1 MLCVVF
7 TIYLIKAGGYK
18 GTTLTRVLLYGIVRI
33 IVATVVARIVGY
45 YYVRSLEKKLEINR
59 EIIIKTNLKKKR
71 QIRSF
76 TFTRILK
83 GCLNSITLKMMKYS
97 INLLTISKNS

>member
-33 IVATVVARIVGY
+33 IVATVGARIVGY
-45 YYVRSLEKKLEINR
+45 HYVRSLEKKLEINT
-59 EIIIKTNLKKKR
+59 EIIIKTNLKETTDSLFYLYQDIEGLFK
-71 QIRSF
+71 QH
-76 TFTRILK
+76 
-83 GCLNSITLKMMKYS
+83 N
-97 INLLTISKNS
+97 